1 MTKNNRPIISD
12 PNENI
17 PGTTM
22 KERLKKYADEK
33 QEYSRIREEERLNTP
48 SFLDKFIDGIDKI
61 KALFTKK
68 QIDKKIKE
76 DSISKTK

>member
-17 PGTTM
+17 PDTTM

>member
-17 PGTTM
+17 SGTTM

-48 SFLDKFIDGIDKI
+48 SILDKFIDGIDKI
-61 KALFTKK
+61 KTLFTKK